1 VLAVAAIVVAVAGIV
16 RGFSGFGSAMIMAP
30 ALSLLF
36 GPSAA
41 IATMTLMEVPTLVQ
55 LLPDAW
61 RHGDRRSVV
70 TLGLA
75 AMTMVPVGAWLLVHL
90 DELVMRRAIGL
101 LVLGFAAVLGLGWR
115 YRGTLP
121 LPVTLGVGA
130 SSGLLSGAMGTPGP
144 PIIFFYLSGPANPT
158 VARGSMIGFFAFTT
172 TTALITYGSY
182 GLYTEDV
189 LWRAAGLLPAF
200 ASGIWL
206 GRRLFG
212 KVSEVAF
219 RRATLALLALIGTA
233 TVFS

>member
-1 VLAVAAIVVAVAGIV
+1 VLAIAAVVVVVAGIV
-16 RGFSGFGSAMIMAP
+16 RGFSGFGSAMIMSP

-36 GPSAA
+36 GPPSA

-70 TLGLA
+70 PLGLA

-90 DELVMRRAIGL
+90 DELVMRRAIGS
-101 LVLGFAAVLGLGWR
+101 LVLGFAAVLAIGWR
-115 YRGTLP
+115 YRGTVPLP
-121 LPVTLGVGA
+121 LTLGVGA
-130 SSGLLSGAMGTPGP
+130 SGGLLSGAMGTPGP
-144 PIIFFYLSGPANPT
+144 PIILFYLSGPAEAK

-172 TTALITYGSY
+172 ATALVTYGWH

-200 ASGIWL
+200 AGGIWL

-212 KVSEVAF
+212 RVSEVAF
-219 RRATLALLALIGTA
+219 RRATLALLVLIGIATA
-233 TVFS
+233 FS